1 MVHDMDDHDTTDTA
15 AVPLPAPEVAGD
27 GVPGDSPPEIPAA
40 PDSGLDDASGHH
52 HAFSAAQ
59 VTGVILAVGGVV
71 CALASIRD
79 ANMWL
84 VWLLRVVGAGGSL
97 GGAWLLLRG
106 QIWWMLAAV
115 IAGGLGL
122 AVLSI
127 GVLDW
132 IWLGLIAGGAGGGG
146 LCAWGYAHRRRGLW
160 FTVVLAGS
168 AYVVAATGGIIRCH
182 RGLDGGE
189 MWILAQ
195 GLGSI
200 WGGWLLLH
208 LPRRQRDPLTVQPR
222 RRLITLFGRLLLA
235 AGMILPYVA
244 LLAKALNR

>member
-1 MVHDMDDHDTTDTA
+1 MDEHDTADTA
-15 AVPLPAPEVAGD
+15 AVPLPLP
-27 GVPGDSPPEIPAA
+27 PPETAA
-40 PDSGLDDASGHH
+40 PPPCDDASSPPPDEPPQVDPAPHH

-59 VTGVILAVGGVV
+59 VTGVIVGVAGII
-71 CALASIRD
+71 CALASSRD
-79 ANMWL
+79 ANPWL
-84 VWLLRVVGAGGSL
+84 VWLLRLLGAGGSL

-106 QIWWMLAAV
+106 QVWWLMAAI

-122 AVLSI
+122 AILSF

-146 LCAWGYAHRRRGLW
+146 LCAWGYAHRRRAMW
-160 FTVVLAGS
+160 FTVALAGTS
-168 AYVVAATGGIIRCH
+168 YVVAAAGGIIRCH